1 MARFLGSS
9 IQWNAQVADVPAD
22 GYSVELGQLEKP
34 DERGIILST
43 GQYIRF
49 LATMAA
55 GVVQAVLVN
64 GPKTNASDCPIDV
77 SYSLTDFVDH
87 LVVGQ
92 FSLA

>member
-1 MARFLGSS
+1 MNHWCMYRPLT
-9 IQWNAQVADVPAD
+9 QVADVPAD
-22 GYSVELGQLEKP
+22 GYSVELGQLEQP

-77 SYSLTDFVDH
+77 SYALCCQR
-87 LVVGQ
+87 LLLIG
-92 FSLA
+92 